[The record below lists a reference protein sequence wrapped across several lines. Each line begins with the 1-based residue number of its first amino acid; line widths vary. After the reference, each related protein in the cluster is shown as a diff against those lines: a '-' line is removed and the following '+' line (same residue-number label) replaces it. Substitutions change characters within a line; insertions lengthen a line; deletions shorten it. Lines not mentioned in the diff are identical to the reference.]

1 MLVSNTDREGSLGGG
16 EWGDVGGR
24 QSGNSQ
30 PGLGQVQIP
39 PPSHSTS
46 LTTTSSPSGGVLT
59 VSLQRFGSVPTPGRA
74 LRDTR
79 NDRIN
84 GIDCEH
90 VDLQRRE
97 LGASAR
103 LRKKK
108 LSGINKQTDR
118 LGEHRKSPLLPPSV
132 LLISLLHITH
142 SSI

>member
-1 MLVSNTDREGSLGGG
+1 M
-16 EWGDVGGR
+16 
-24 QSGNSQ
+24 
-30 PGLGQVQIP
+30 P
-39 PPSHSTS
+39 
-46 LTTTSSPSGGVLT
+46 T

-79 NDRIN
+79 D
-84 GIDCEH
+84 EH
-90 VDLQRRE
+90 VDLQRGE
-97 LGASAR
+97 LEASAR

-118 LGEHRKSPLLPPSV
+118 FGEHRKSPLLLPSA

>member
-1 MLVSNTDREGSLGGG
+1 M
-16 EWGDVGGR
+16 GGR
-24 QSGNSQ
+24 KSGKSCQ
-30 PGLGQVQIP
+30 TGLGQVQIP
-39 PPSHSTS
+39 PTPPQPNPFTS

-59 VSLQRFGSVPTPGRA
+59 VSLQHFGSVPIPGRA

-79 NDRIN
+79 DK
-84 GIDCEH
+84 H
-90 VDLQRRE
+90 VDLQRGE

-103 LRKKK
+103 LQKKK

-118 LGEHRKSPLLPPSV
+118 LGEHRKFRLLPPST